1 RGRLE
6 RRRGGRR
13 SKRARVDSGRG
24 RRAGNDC
31 RSQSQPPL
39 ADGSVVARGSMSDV
53 GTLAA
58 MDAFAGGA
66 RRKPPRLPPP
76 QPPPH
81 RTNHYYVRRN
91 SPVPRH
97 SSSLTLFARA
107 HEPKKDKL
115 EHGGDLSR
123 PERPNSLSAGKLPR
137 RICYQGDAEDEDDQ
151 DDDETEAPS
160 GADMSRVEEIPP
172 KEPIFNAVPLKSA
185 LKKRPMTNA
194 SPGATPLATPLAPR
208 QDHHHASFNS
218 RPVRVGNTLENKE
231 NARPWEGEYRDGDYS
246 SENILVVQSECE
258 RQESWEAI
266 GARLIRRLSMRPTAE
281 ELVERNILKSQS
293 PAEEKKQ
300 KEEKKR
306 YLLRKLS
313 FRPTVDELKEKKII
327 RFNDYIEVT
336 QDIMTFSGGM
346 KENKQ
351 RKDCWESE
359 LGYGWTQ
366 TGQRR
371 CRSNRPESTMSV
383 SSDIRFTRR
392 KMSRPCRG
400 CCAALAALLVLLL
413 FAAVAIYLGLST
425 TDVKSVM
432 QRAILAPYFAA
443 AGAQPD
449 TLQIEES
456 SVISS
461 QALKESETTIAE
473 PPTTEPM
480 MPDVEELQE
489 CSPLVLSLCSHLPY
503 NITTYPNLDFVCQM
517 LQPRCEE
524 GRLVYPCRSY
534 CRKFHAGCGSRLPD
548 RLKPHFDCARF
559 PDYFGPGSCAP
570 EPDCHNSLQ
579 RLALSRRSCD
589 GLPDCADA
597 SDERECSHCSSVG
610 IWVTRSLASWKREN
624 SETTLGS
631 IRSRVGYAV
640 WAERGHY
647 GKICAAPHEDNK
659 QALMSVAT
667 SLCTSL
673 SFRSAI
679 TAEVVPDM
687 EEFDEDAGNST
698 TKKSLPEYVE
708 IVDPNAPEISF
719 IRSECP
725 EKKVIKVVCDQLVCG
740 VPSARGARS
749 ADGVEGLPRSA
760 QPGDWPWHAVLLR
773 SHVHACDAILVHASW
788 LISTASCF
796 QGQPKAEWT
805 ARLGSVRVQ
814 STTPWQQERRIVGMV
829 RSPVEG
835 SMLALIRLEEPLEMT
850 DFVRP
855 ACLPGNGFKMDNKST
870 CNTLGWRR
878 NRDQLQRVH
887 LVATSMNTCENEEEY
902 AGSSMMCFDGV
913 SKHWSLVGVSGWR
926 IACTKIGL
934 GRPRIY
940 DDVTS
945 HVDWILKT
953 ISNSS
958 RYKPIVNI

>member
-1 RGRLE
+1 
-6 RRRGGRR
+6 
-13 SKRARVDSGRG
+13 
-24 RRAGNDC
+24 
-31 RSQSQPPL
+31 
-39 ADGSVVARGSMSDV
+39 
-53 GTLAA
+53 
-58 MDAFAGGA
+58 
-66 RRKPPRLPPP
+66 
-76 QPPPH
+76 
-81 RTNHYYVRRN
+81 
-91 SPVPRH
+91 
-97 SSSLTLFARA
+97 
-107 HEPKKDKL
+107 
-115 EHGGDLSR
+115 
-123 PERPNSLSAGKLPR
+123 
-137 RICYQGDAEDEDDQ
+137 
-151 DDDETEAPS
+151 
-160 GADMSRVEEIPP
+160 
-172 KEPIFNAVPLKSA
+172 
-185 LKKRPMTNA
+185 
-194 SPGATPLATPLAPR
+194 
-208 QDHHHASFNS
+208 
-218 RPVRVGNTLENKE
+218 
-231 NARPWEGEYRDGDYS
+231 
-246 SENILVVQSECE
+246 
-258 RQESWEAI
+258 
-266 GARLIRRLSMRPTAE
+266 
-281 ELVERNILKSQS
+281 
-293 PAEEKKQ
+293 
-300 KEEKKR
+300 
-306 YLLRKLS
+306 
-313 FRPTVDELKEKKII
+313 
-327 RFNDYIEVT
+327 
-336 QDIMTFSGGM
+336 MTFSGGM

-413 FAAVAIYLGLST
+413 FAAVAIYLGHMFLFGDPLKRQTFKGSFIATAWGHREEGDFDANDNSTSEGEMRQMLYNIYSNSELRSCFVSADILALDNADDGTRVHFEVSFEPIFTAVST

-503 NITTYPNLDFVCQM
+503 NITTYPNLVGHATKDILLRDLVAFRELLDAECSHLAQDFVCQM

-579 RLALSRRSCD
+579 RLALSRRLCD

-610 IWVTRSLASWKREN
+610 SNSLRCALHDRCLPPHLRCDGTPDCADGSDESGCLWVTRSLASWKREN

-887 LVATSMNTCENEEEY
+887 LVATSMNTCENVSIATGNGICAEPLYDQDDCDEEEY

-958 RYKPIVNI
+958 R